1 MNPNQNQLEKAVGL
15 LSEYSAGVICLPQNP
30 TEDAVASAC
39 ALYMGLTKLGKN
51 VSIACSTPITSTA
64 QGSEKISTELAT
76 AGDSLVMSFPYEDGA
91 IDKVDY
97 YIQNDRFNIV
107 VTPRPGHEKID
118 QNAVKYSFT
127 GGVIEYI
134 VTIDATSMRT
144 LGDMFEK
151 HQDILKGKPVIN
163 IDRHLTN
170 TFFGAANFVNRNSSS
185 NAELV
190 MMILQSLSI
199 ELDREIA
206 TNLLNGIIASTANY
220 SAPHTNAQTFEASAF
235 LMKHGAGKP
244 MSAPQQQPVAQPQ
257 SAAPAPAQMPARPQ
271 MRTPATQQTP
281 SYPQPQQQPIASP
294 TYQQPPSTTAPA
306 HNDIDDLFD
315 DGDDDDDWLK
325 PSIFKPEQSDQPD
338 NTSTGQGG
346 NPNARG

>member
-15 LSEYSAGVICLPQNP
+15 LSEYSSGVICLPQNP

-51 VSIACSTPITSTA
+51 VSIACSTPITSQA
-64 QGSEKISTELAT
+64 VGAEKISTELAT

-118 QNAVKYSFT
+118 EKSVKYSFT

-144 LGDMFEK
+144 LGDLFEK
-151 HQDILKGKPVIN
+151 HQDVLKGKPVIN

-206 TNLLNGIIASTANY
+206 TNLLNGIIASTTNY

-244 MSAPQQQPVAQPQ
+244 MTPPAPNQQPAQAARYVSPQQPQ
-257 SAAPAPAQMPARPQ
+257 SPAR
-271 MRTPATQQTP
+271 TAASLQQT
-281 SYPQPQQQPIASP
+281 AP
-294 TYQQPPSTTAPA
+294 TYQQQAPQPMAAAHQATVPSAP

-315 DGDDDDDWLK
+315 NDGDDDDDWLK
-325 PSIFKPEQSDQPD
+325 PSIFKPSQPDQPD
-338 NTSTGQGG
+338 NTPTGQGG